1 MCLSKISKFFYAK
14 DPFKKDVVQQKQFL
28 QNLAFLVI
36 KIHLLIQFVDSTW
49 LKCLVMHLCL
59 GLVFPSKKLFSQKVL
74 MIWWKRR
81 FKKLRVA

>member
-14 DPFKKDVVQQKQFL
+14 DHFKKDVVQQKQFS
-28 QNLAFLVI
+28 QNLALLVI

-59 GLVFPSKKLFSQKVL
+59 GIMFPSKKSFHKRFW

-81 FKKLRVA
+81 FKKICVA